1 MNRLIPVFIYLAVF
15 TGQNYAQGQVQDKI
29 TGALSVRHI
38 PNPVAE
44 PTRKGDMYKWQFT
57 TEVRNNLIIPLQI
70 THFGFYF
77 YEHGKW
83 LLRNFERRTFTSA
96 DFTQWYSRGDPVVSG
111 WIQPG
116 RVAVESHNWVRYA
129 HPIPPRGKWA
139 YTAQDSAGNVYQGE
153 AEIELIPPVIE
164 QVSWA
169 ETDRSRLIQIS
180 GRVLDENDHPIAR
193 TQLHLT
199 NFQTREPINTVVA
212 GEDGSFSLEALK
224 PGLFRLFVFAVGH
237 ERFSIPLMLVDID
250 QKVKMDIKLAPHD
263 YVQGI
268 SDRVLPAVVFGEK
281 NPRLQK
287 IWTVDRKVQKEQNS
301 YRSAMEKYR
310 EAHEDMQ
317 EFRFDWSETVAML
330 KNYMQDQSDLGLRQ
344 YAAIQLGQLPTRTG
358 DIDSETILEIVEVLP
373 PSSQLWSVVPD
384 LPSRLAHQYG
394 MAMQQKFLK
403 DFAESNPDRV
413 VRAMSLAQLAMRAH
427 FGRDKETA
435 AHYYEKLKTE
445 YGDVEEIQHQLV
457 MLNPDKRI
465 VAGKPVPDF
474 EVKLLDKDETI
485 SNKSLL
491 GTFYLIDFWAVWCAP
506 CVQEMQNL
514 HDVYE
519 KFRNKNFSILSLSLD
534 HKQEDVHKFREE
546 KWKMPWLNAFV
557 IGGFKSELV
566 KKFEVFG
573 IPKAILVGP
582 DGRILEEGETLRG
595 ENLERR
601 LSKYLEGTN

>member
-1 MNRLIPVFIYLAVF
+1 MNKLIPVFIYLAVF
-15 TGQNYAQGQVQDKI
+15 TGQNHAQGQSQEKI
-29 TGALSVRHI
+29 TGALSVRHF
-38 PNPVAE
+38 PNPVEE
-44 PTRKGDMYKWQFT
+44 PTREGDFYKWQFT

-70 THFGFYF
+70 THFGFYL

-83 LLRNFERRTFTSA
+83 VLRNADQRTLTRV
-96 DFTQWYSRGDPVVSG
+96 DFTRRYSKGDKVVGG

-116 RVAVESHNWVRYA
+116 EVAIIRGHWVKYS
-129 HPIPPRGKWA
+129 HPITPRGKWA
-139 YTAQDSAGNVYQGE
+139 YTAEDSAGNVYDAE
-153 AEIELIPPVIE
+153 AEIEIIPPEIE

-169 ETDRSRLIQIS
+169 ETDISRLIQIS
-180 GRVLDENDHPIAR
+180 GRVFDENDRPIAR
-193 TQLHLT
+193 AHLHLS
-199 NFQTREPINTVVA
+199 NFHNREPINTVVA
-212 GEDGSFSLEALK
+212 GEDGAFSLEALK
-224 PGLFRLFVFAVGH
+224 PGLFRLFIFALGR

-250 QKVKMDIKLAPHD
+250 QKVKMDIKPAPHD
-263 YVQGI
+263 YVQGV
-268 SDRVLPAVVFGEK
+268 SDRVLPTVVFGKENTVLK
-281 NPRLQK
+281 K
-287 IWTVDRKVQKEQNS
+287 IWTLDRMVQRGQNS
-301 YRSAMEKYR
+301 YKSVMEEYR
-310 EAHEDMQ
+310 EAHEYTQ

-344 YAAIQLGQLPTRTG
+344 YAAIQLGQLHTRPG
-358 DIDSETILEIVEVLP
+358 DIDAETILKIVELLP
-373 PSSQLWSVVPD
+373 PSSKLWSVVPY

-413 VRAMSLAQLAMRAH
+413 VRALSLAQLAMRAH
-427 FGRDKETA
+427 FGSDKKTA

-457 MLNPDKRI
+457 RLNPDKRI

-474 EVKLLDKDETI
+474 EVKLMDNHETI

-506 CVQEMQNL
+506 CVQEMENL
-514 HDVYE
+514 HAVHE
-519 KFRNKNFSILSLSLD
+519 KFKNRNFSILSLSLD
-534 HKQEDVHKFREE
+534 HKQEDVDKFRQE
-546 KWKMPWLNAFV
+546 KWQMPWLNAF
-557 IGGFKSELV
+557 IEKGFKSELV

-573 IPKAILVGP
+573 IPKAILVGA

-595 ENLERR
+595 ENLERS